1 MNTIYRV
8 VFNRTRGVLMVANEI
23 TSSVQAKGS
32 KTVVATAVAAALSCG
47 TAFAQEY
54 VDKTVEAEN
63 NATLQALVSKTG
75 ESLELTGD
83 VFKNNTLNLKQTSG
97 NPTAIGVAVTQGNLT
112 LTKTTFDTNAV
123 QDQTGSANGVYGS
136 AVGVGNG
143 NLKVVDSTLMAIHQ
157 QLIAKYRVVPSTNL
171 SVRLIFKVPPL
182 RITMG
187 MQQKKQQPT

>member
-83 VFKNNTLNLKQTSG
+83 VFKNNTLNLKLEFPSKSCCYIQYSS
-97 NPTAIGVAVTQGNLT
+97 L
-112 LTKTTFDTNAV
+112 
-123 QDQTGSANGVYGS
+123 
-136 AVGVGNG
+136 
-143 NLKVVDSTLMAIHQ
+143 STC
-157 QLIAKYRVVPSTNL
+157 LICLNCR
-171 SVRLIFKVPPL
+171 
-182 RITMG
+182 
-187 MQQKKQQPT
+187 